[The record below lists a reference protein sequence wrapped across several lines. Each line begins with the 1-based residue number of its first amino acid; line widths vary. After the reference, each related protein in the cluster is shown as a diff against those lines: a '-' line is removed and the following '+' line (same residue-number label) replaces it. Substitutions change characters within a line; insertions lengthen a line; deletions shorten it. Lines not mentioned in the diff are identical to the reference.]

1 MRASHMQDPAFRQ
14 QYIEQSLPTARAALG
29 VGIALVIA
37 ISSIDLFLMP
47 EAYVSRVVPLRI
59 GTMLVPM
66 LAVLGATFLVG
77 NRSWLPYLVA
87 AVATLIGVGSVMV
100 GIAAAQTG
108 APMVFG
114 AAIYVIFNI
123 YLVLGLNLRQS
134 SVCGW
139 SVFAA
144 YLGLSLGYGIAVPA
158 ITYGAIILGASNVI
172 GAYAGFRLQH
182 SALQVFEGRR
192 ELKRMSRTDALTGL
206 YNRHTFDE
214 HLSKVWRQARRDD
227 KQVAVVIAAIDHFKL
242 YNDCYGNKKGDKCL
256 KGIAAAL
263 SESISRPLDLIARY
277 DGSQFALILFD
288 PSLSFLESLTHGL
301 CHKVVDLDIE
311 HKASEVTPTV
321 SLSVGAAIAEAA
333 GTMTPEQLLRQADD
347 ALYDAQTKGRNQ
359 AIVYRTEWGQQTTS
373 QLAAVLL

>member
-1 MRASHMQDPAFRQ
+1 MLDPAFRR
-14 QYIEQSLPTARAALG
+14 QYIEQNLPVARAALG
-29 VGIALVIA
+29 VGIVLVIA
-37 ISSIDLFLMP
+37 VSVIDVYLMP
-47 EAYVSRVVPLRI
+47 EAYVTRVVPLRL

-66 LAVLGATFLVG
+66 LAVVGATFLIA
-77 NRSWLPYLVA
+77 NQTWLPYLIAGVA
-87 AVATLIGVGSVMV
+87 ILIGVGSVMV
-100 GIAAAQTG
+100 GVVAAQTG

-134 SVCGW
+134 VVCGG

-144 YLGLSLGYGIAVPA
+144 YLGISVGYGIAGPA
-158 ITYGAIILGASNVI
+158 VTYGAIILGASNVI
-172 GAYAGFRLQH
+172 GAYASFRLQH
-182 SALQVFEGRR
+182 NAFEIFEGRR
-192 ELKRMSRTDALTGL
+192 ELRRLARIDALTGL

-242 YNDCYGNKKGDKCL
+242 YNDCYGNQKGDKCL
-256 KGIAAAL
+256 KAIAESL
-263 SESISRPLDLIARY
+263 GESISRPLDLIARY
-277 DGSQFALILFD
+277 DGGQFALILFD

-321 SLSVGAAIAEAA
+321 SLSVGASIAEAA
-333 GTMTPEQLLRQADD
+333 GNLTREQLLRQADD
-347 ALYDAQTKGRNQ
+347 ALYEAQSKGRNQ
-359 AIVYRTEWGQQTTS
+359 AVVYRTEWGQQTTS